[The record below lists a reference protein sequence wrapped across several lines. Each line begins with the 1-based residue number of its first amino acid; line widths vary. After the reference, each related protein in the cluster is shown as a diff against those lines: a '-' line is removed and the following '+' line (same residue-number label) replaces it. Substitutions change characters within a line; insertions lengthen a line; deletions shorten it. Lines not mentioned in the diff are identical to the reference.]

1 MGLYLKLTVKRLRLN
16 HGSCSPSRLRQYHV
30 PAQSKG
36 SQSSVSSWKT
46 QGKEKDLYIKH
57 GHETRLSFGDLRKS
71 PDCSGYLVNH
81 AKKLQ
86 KKVFHSQ
93 NFDANWTR
101 NALIQSLRI
110 YKCLKQF
117 FFFQTP
123 LAMSSKLLCSCQ
135 ENLNCPQLA
144 ISR

>member
-1 MGLYLKLTVKRLRLN
+1 MEVAAHLDWDSTMYQLREKAVSHLWTHEKLREK
-16 HGSCSPSRLRQYHV
+16 
-30 PAQSKG
+30 K
-36 SQSSVSSWKT
+36 
-46 QGKEKDLYIKH
+46 KDLYIRH
-57 GHETRLSFGDLRKS
+57 CHETRMLFGDLRKS
-71 PDCSGYLVNH
+71 QDCSGYLVNN